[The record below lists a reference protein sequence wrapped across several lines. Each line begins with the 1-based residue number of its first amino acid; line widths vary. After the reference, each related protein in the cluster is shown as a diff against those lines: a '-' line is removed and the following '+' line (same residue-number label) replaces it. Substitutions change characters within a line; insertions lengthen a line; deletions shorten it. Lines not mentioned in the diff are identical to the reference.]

1 MCRRI
6 TCRRCGKAGWSG
18 CGAHVSQVMAG
29 VPKSERCQGHEG
41 EPRPGLFDRFR
52 RQG

>member
-29 VPKSERCQGHEG
+29 VPGST
-41 EPRPGLFDRFR
+41 PGRWTGWLMIANLS
-52 RQG
+52 G